1 MGLDEY
7 YNNMSDT
14 RSIIN
19 VVLVFVV
26 LFHILRLATLLRI
39 TPSGDRLQLTFYTY
53 IDDIA
58 QQRNT
63 EYISN

>member
-19 VVLVFVV
+19 VFLV
-26 LFHILRLATLLRI
+26 LFQNHILRLATLLRI